1 MNEQLKLNISKLI
14 KSKITDANIHIIEN
28 CYSDSFDTNK
38 YFTYRFIVA
47 KQEIIN
53 KIKLNLEFIPSEL
66 HKDTK
71 LILSVNSVNEIA
83 KDNISFFT
91 NDYQLFNKLI
101 YSKHKEI
108 YNKIEKAFIEI
119 ASKYKIFEKIETKD
133 IFDKYY
139 FLSDDVYRTKVI
151 QTKRLFFNDYYRQ
164 KKSNQK
170 KENKSSYLET
180 YSTLTYDVK
189 NNKFRQKI
197 FLKIPF
203 LYKSK
208 VHFDFFIDEF
218 DLKKIKTEID
228 ATYQDL
234 IIKHIKNTL
243 NKSIQIDSKNFDFN
257 NLEEYLNLITM
268 FKY

>member
-14 KSKITDANIHIIEN
+14 KSKIIDSDINIIEN
-28 CYSDSFDTNK
+28 LYNDSFNTNK
-38 YFTYRFIVA
+38 HFTYRFIVSDY
-47 KQEIIN
+47 ETIN
-53 KIKLNLEFIPSEL
+53 KIDLKSHFISSEL
-66 HKDTK
+66 QKK
-71 LILSVNSVNEIA
+71 IKFSLSVHTVNETV

-91 NDYQLFNKLI
+91 NDYKIFYNLI

-139 FLSDDVYRTKVI
+139 FISDDIYRTRAI

-164 KKSNQK
+164 KKSSQK